1 MKPSTIFFLL
11 AVGLAALPAAAAPTF
26 PVTAGNGALRLTVD
40 SLRTAPAYGETAAPA
55 GQQWLVLAARWENR
69 IDPRFAAE
77 RELPVAY
84 ENDGLAKHLYVVI
97 DGRTLGTLAGDLE
110 DGAGHRSRAGIFLAK
125 PGATTAGDLV
135 FGIPTGPFASAELR
149 YYDDTTGHFALA
161 LAGTPPTARAVKGP
175 VRNQVGEFA
184 LYAIDDPAKDVKAPS
199 GFRAIALELRGRS
212 VWTTAGD
219 APLYDAGHP
228 RGAQTQQVKLLDWPD
243 TRKSLLL
250 LADGEYAYAPQGGTL
265 PDAARFLPDAA
276 TGGTLVFFVPTSAQ
290 TLELTCTMTR
300 TDTGEDAPNA
310 AALSFAVAGTPA
322 KPGAAKLPL
331 RITDEMFQVGIAA
344 RRTPEF
350 AGEKAADGQTFVIL
364 DVIAENTGGGAE
376 YFQPRSQLSL
386 TDATGALAEAD
397 EITARG
403 AHRPEDIVFVPAGG
417 HRRFELVFRLSAA
430 QTAPKLHFRGGSFEQ
445 DYQLPLKP

>member
-1 MKPSTIFFLL
+1 MRTWLMILL
-11 AVGLAALPAAAAPTF
+11 LGAALPAESAAAAPAF

-40 SLRTAPAYGETAAPA
+40 SLRTASAYGETAAPA

-69 IDPRFAAE
+69 IDPKFAAE
-77 RELPVAY
+77 RELATAY
-84 ENDGLAKHLYVVI
+84 ENDGLARHLYVVV
-97 DGRTLGTLAGDLE
+97 DGRTLGTLAGDLA

-125 PGATTAGDLV
+125 PGATAAGDLV
-135 FGIPTGPFASAELR
+135 FGIPTGPFTSAELR

-161 LAGTPPTARAVKGP
+161 LAGAPPTDRAVRGP

-184 LYAIDDPAKDVKAPS
+184 LHAIDDPARDVKAPA

-212 VWTTAGD
+212 LWTTAGD

-243 TRKSLLL
+243 TRKSFLL

-265 PDAARFLPDAA
+265 PESARFLPDAA
-276 TGGTLVFFVPTSAQ
+276 TGGSLVFFVPTAAQ

-310 AALSFAVAGTPA
+310 TALSFAVAGTPS
-322 KPGAAKLPL
+322 KPASAKLPL
-331 RITDEMFQVGIAA
+331 QIKDEMFQVGIAA

-350 AGEKAADGQTFVIL
+350 AGEKAADSQTFFVL

-386 TDATGALAEAD
+386 TDPAGAAVEAD

-403 AHRPEDIVFVPAGG
+403 AHRPEDIVFVPAGA
-417 HRRFELVFRLSAA
+417 HRRFELVFRMPALP
-430 QTAPKLHFRGGSFEQ
+430 TPPKLHFRGGSFEQ
-445 DYQLPLKP
+445 DYELPLKP